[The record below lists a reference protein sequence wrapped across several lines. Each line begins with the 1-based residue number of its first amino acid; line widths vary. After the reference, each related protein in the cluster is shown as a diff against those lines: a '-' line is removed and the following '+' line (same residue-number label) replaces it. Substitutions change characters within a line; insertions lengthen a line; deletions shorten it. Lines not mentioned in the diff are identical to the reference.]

1 LSNEI
6 KRNYNVSLL
15 ILGILILITGVATS
29 TVFSASLAYADS
41 GDSKDKQKA
50 KELEEKVKQALEKA
64 KQAFQNQKR
73 AGEKVKE
80 DRAKAQQLAKE
91 EAEKK
96 ALEEQKAKEQKAR
109 AEEWARQAEAA
120 RSYNSGSAGT
130 TNTAKEDSSD
140 NSGNT
145 IDTASTENQNTSED
159 SSDNSGNTID
169 TASTENQNT
178 SEDSSDNSG
187 NTIDTASTETS
198 SEVTNSETSDVGQT
212 TPSNDLDVLAVIAD
226 PVQVSVESVGE
237 MTIAVD
243 HIDDSPDGKM
253 VYINGQGA
261 RESAKIA
268 ITIFGDNN
276 DEIVE
281 LGIYATNN
289 GEFST
294 VWIAG
299 KDMNIDGTYVIKATD
314 NQNAAQ
320 TTVKLNGQPV
330 EVVTETTTTQDS
342 TTESQDSTVVPNVIE
357 TTNTLPG
364 DSIDPNAGVEE
375 KVSALQSLVNAM
387 QSIIDSLTASLNSF
401 QAQLDEESKARQEAD
416 KAIDGKLNEISSI
429 SPKLVAYERAMYITM
444 ASGEQSS
451 HTITCPDGDI
461 AQTGGVDI
469 KSEEVT
475 NFKTF
480 ANHMDGTNGWY
491 VQAAN
496 NNPSDSVE
504 MKLFVNC
511 LKVDSSQSISAQ
523 N

>member
-1 LSNEI
+1 MSNEI

-130 TNTAKEDSSD
+130 TNTAK
-140 NSGNT
+140 
-145 IDTASTENQNTSED
+145 ED